1 MAPKSLELAPDSYR
15 FLRSQ
20 CEKQVPIPSDISL
33 AGGTIIITGGNTGL
47 GYATGETFLSM
58 NLSRLIIAVRTP
70 SKGEAAAAKLRA
82 KYPNAQVDVWKVDMI
97 SHKSVQDFVDKCETL
112 DRIDLAL
119 LNAGTQMLTF
129 EKSPQGHET
138 SFQVNYLSTI
148 LLATLLLPILKQK
161 SPPGKP
167 GRLTIVSSGTA
178 LMAEYPSAKNERV
191 LPYYED
197 EANFSRPNPTP
208 TYGAHKGLA
217 HFWIVK
223 LAERVKADD
232 VVVNLVDPGLVK
244 DTALQ
249 DQGNIL
255 WRSMGRAIKSII
267 GRTLEQ
273 GASTFVQAGVVM
285 GKESHGSY
293 IMDWRIHHY
302 TQLLHTASGLA
313 FADKVWNETY
323 ELLSLDVNSTLNS
336 LRGGK

>member
-1 MAPKSLELAPDSYR
+1 MAPKSLELVPDKYR
-15 FLRSQ
+15 FFRSQ
-20 CEKQVPIPSDISL
+20 REKPVPIPSDISL
-33 AGGTIIITGGNTGL
+33 AGGTIIITGGNTGI
-47 GYATGETFLSM
+47 GYAAGEAFLSM

-82 KYPNAQVDVWKVDMI
+82 KYPNAQIDVWQVDMI
-97 SHKSVQDFVDKCETL
+97 SYKSVQDFAKKCETL

-119 LNAGTQMLTF
+119 LNAGTQMLRF

-138 SFQVNYLSTI
+138 SFEVNYLSTI
-148 LLATLLLPILKQK
+148 LLATLLLPILKEK

-178 LMAEYPSAKNERV
+178 LMAEYPSAKDERV

-197 EANFSRPNPTP
+197 EANFSLPNPMP
-208 TYGAHKGLA
+208 TYGAHKGLS

-244 DTALQ
+244 GTSLQ

-255 WRSMGRAIKSII
+255 YRSLLTFAKSVT
-267 GRTLEQ
+267 GRTVEQ
-273 GASTFVQAGVVM
+273 GASTFVHAGVVM

-302 TQLLHTASGLA
+302 TQLLHTSEGLA

-323 ELLSLDVNSTLNS
+323 ELLPVDVNGILNS
-336 LRGGK
+336 M